1 MFKYYPYLA
10 DAAFLSE
17 IDSLKCTT
25 YYARITVLDMNDNPI
40 ESIEGYVTGGSL
52 NKTGSA
58 AVRAYG
64 SLTIVADE
72 FTYKIEDIDN
82 IIAINKKVDIEIG
95 IENTLNKY
103 TNYSVIWFPQG
114 IMGITQASIQ
124 HNMSNYNISLN
135 FKDKMIFLNGE
146 LGGTLPAP
154 VDFSPLV
161 DYDESTNT
169 RISKPTPVVDLIF
182 TLVNELGGVPKNK
195 IFISDIDRYLLN
207 VCSWSST
214 SDGVLRRKE
223 VAGTSPVE
231 YKPTKLE
238 LVGLDTP
245 AFGDY
250 DIAVNYGDILGYTPR
265 QLVYPGKLSCN
276 AGDNIVSI
284 LDKVKNVLGNFEYF
298 FDINGNFIF
307 RKIRNFLNVGNE
319 KENLEE
325 VLSEDYL
332 MIGSDSYRS
341 VYEFND
347 LNLVVSINNQPQ
359 YAKIKNDFN
368 VWGKRNNLPI
378 RYHLVLDEKP
388 FIPDEQLSFQ
398 IVKDPTII
406 KTPLPQPSG
415 STETEIQFEE
425 KYNLAIRYSGQYYC
439 VPTGTLI
446 PTGTAPTSGDP
457 IGIFQMY
464 QYVSNGA
471 LAPTGTIVIDVND
484 ISTSNMDWRTYE
496 YLKHVL
502 HKGDQDY
509 EKSPYAE
516 ELYANWPKLVKLETI
531 GSTGACDFVDKVWN
545 SCYFLD
551 IIDVANP
558 KIASFNVRNI
568 GRRTVSLKEDS
579 VNCLARPA
587 MGQIGSNEAP
597 VIFSADAGNT
607 REWRT
612 TLFGNEGTM
621 TGAAF
626 LQVNP
631 TVFNSCINQ
640 NLTSYSAFEHLRSAL
655 YEYITY
661 NETVSLTVIPI
672 LHLEP
677 NMRISIKDPETSV
690 EGDFVINTLSIP
702 FSANGTMNISAKK
715 ALERV

>member
-17 IDSLKCTT
+17 LDSLKCTT

-52 NKTGSA
+52 NKTGAA
-58 AVRAYG
+58 AVRVNG

-72 FTYKIEDIDN
+72 FTYQIENIDN
-82 IIAINKKVDIEIG
+82 IIAINKKVDIEVG

-114 IMGITQASIQ
+114 VMGITQASIQ

-135 FKDKMIFLNGE
+135 FKDKMAFLNGE

-169 RISKPTPVVDLIF
+169 RVSAPTPIIQLIF
-182 TLVNELGGVPKNK
+182 TLVNELGGIPKNK
-195 IFISDIDRYLLN
+195 IFISDIEKYLLN
-207 VCSWSST
+207 ICSWSSST
-214 SDGVLRRKE
+214 DGLMRRKKIS
-223 VAGTSPVE
+223 GTTPAQ

-238 LVGLDTP
+238 IIDPEATVQGEHDLL
-245 AFGDY
+245 
-250 DIAVNYGDILGYTPR
+250 INYGDILGYTPR
-265 QLVYPGKLSCN
+265 QMVYPGKLSCN
-276 AGDNIVSI
+276 AGETIVSI
-284 LDKVKNVLGNFEYF
+284 LDKIKNTLGNFEYF

-307 RKIRNFLNVGNE
+307 QKIRNFLNAGNKE
-319 KENLEE
+319 ENLEN
-325 VLSEDYL
+325 VLSTDYL
-332 MIGSDSYRS
+332 MVGSDSYRS

-347 LNLVVSINNQPQ
+347 LSLVVSINNQPQ

-388 FIPDEQLSFQ
+388 KVPDEQLSFQ
-398 IVKDPTII
+398 IVKDPIII

-415 STETEIQFEE
+415 SAGTEIQFEE
-425 KYNLAIRYSGQYYC
+425 KYNLATRYSGQYYC
-439 VPTGTLI
+439 VPEGTLI

-457 IGIFQMY
+457 TGICQMY
-464 QYVSNGA
+464 QYVSNEK
-471 LAPTGTIVIDVND
+471 LAPTGTIVINANN

-502 HKGDQDY
+502 NKDSSGY

-516 ELYANWPKLVKLETI
+516 ELYANWPNLVKLETM
-531 GSTGACDFVDKVWN
+531 GSTGSCDFVDTVWN

-558 KIASFNVRNI
+558 KIASFNVKNI
-568 GRRTVSLKEDS
+568 GRRTASLKEDS
-579 VNCLARPA
+579 VNCLARPQ
-587 MGQIGSNEAP
+587 MGESGSNGAP
-597 VIFSADAGNT
+597 IIFSAAAGT
-607 REWRT
+607 TKHWREQFAPSGLT
-612 TLFGNEGTM
+612 
-621 TGAAF
+621 F

-631 TVFNSCINQ
+631 TIFNACVNQ
-640 NLTSYSAFEHLRSAL
+640 NLTTYSAFEHLRGAL
-655 YEYITY
+655 HEYITY

-690 EGDFVINTLSIP
+690 EGDFIINTLSIP
-702 FSANGTMNISAKK
+702 LSANGTMNISAKK